1 MNRYFSGESA
11 GLIAVVLAAT
21 IWASSFIALKIA
33 LDSVGPM
40 SIIFGRMIVASL
52 IFAIFIPK
60 FLKIKFSKNDV
71 LLIGLMVLFE
81 PSFYFIFEI
90 KALQFTSASQAGVI
104 TATLPLLVAIGAG
117 IVLKEAITKRLIF
130 GSVLALS
137 GAIWLSIEASVET
150 YAPNP
155 LLGNF
160 LEFIAMICA
169 AGYTIT
175 LKFLTKKISALFL
188 TAIQAFAGAI
198 FYLPLAFWESWGRSL
213 NYSSDG
219 IFAIFYLGI
228 IVTLGGYGLYNFA
241 LTKLPASKTSAFMNL
256 IPAIALIL
264 GFIILNERLSF
275 YQLLATGLI
284 FLGVIITQSRSR
296 KIR

>member
-1 MNRYFSGESA
+1 MNRFFSGESA
-11 GLIAVVLAAT
+11 GLIAVILAAT

-175 LKFLTKKISALFL
+175 LKFLTKKFSALFL

-198 FYLPLAFWESWGRSL
+198 FYLPLAFWESWGGSL